1 MRTPVSIG
9 VVGLDRSGPAL
20 ARQFEDL
27 PQTELR
33 WLCDRSPELRLR
45 SKVRHRE
52 TEVTSS
58 HDDLI
63 QDETLDAIAIAA
75 DPAEHYALVREALDA
90 DKHVLVEPPLALTGE
105 QADDLVRRAESQ
117 DRRLMVA
124 EPVLFQPAIR
134 KLKEL
139 IQLAHL
145 GEIYYVQASC
155 AGCGALTCVD
165 NGLWDLMG
173 GGVSVLLH
181 LLGDQPI
188 EVAGRSDSY
197 MEPGSLDVIFCFLR
211 FATGIGA
218 HVETAQVDVG
228 NPRRLA
234 VIGSERVAVVDGDRP
249 INKLTLYEKSRA
261 SGLPAFGAG
270 DAVSPEL
277 VPVEPVRAQC
287 ERFIAA
293 VRAGAPPLATGREGA
308 AAVHVLT
315 ALERSLQGEGQ
326 TETVRNESLD
336 ESQLIELPSG

>member
-1 MRTPVSIG
+1 MRVPVSIG
-9 VVGLDRSGPAL
+9 VVGLDRTGPAL

-33 WLCDRSPELRLR
+33 WLCDPSPALRLR

-52 TEVTSS
+52 AQVTSS
-58 HDDLI
+58 VDDLL

-75 DPAEHYALVREALDA
+75 APATHYALVREALYA

-105 QADDLVRRAESQ
+105 QADDLVRRSETQ
-117 DRRLMVA
+117 DRRLMVGELA
-124 EPVLFQPAIR
+124 LFQPAIR

-145 GEIYYVQASC
+145 GEIYYVHATW
-155 AGCGALTCVD
+155 AGCGLAGVD
-165 NGLWDLMG
+165 GGLWDLMG

-188 EVAGRSDSY
+188 EVAGRSESY
-197 MEPGSLDVIFCFLR
+197 LEPGSLDVAFCFLR

-228 NPRRLA
+228 NPRRLS
-234 VIGSERVAVVDGDRP
+234 VIGSERIAVVDGEQP
-249 INKLTLYEKSRA
+249 INKLTLYEKSRSSA
-261 SGLPAFGAG
+261 QPAFRVG
-270 DAVSPEL
+270 DVVSPEL
-277 VPVEPVRAQC
+277 APDEPARAQC

-293 VRAGAPPLATGREGA
+293 VRAGVPPLATGREGA
-308 AAVHVLT
+308 AAVHVLN

-326 TETVRNESLD
+326 TETVRKESVD
-336 ESQLIELPSG
+336 EPRVVELPTG